1 MATQKIIHIDMD
13 AFFASVEQR
22 DFADYQGKPIA
33 IGHSPDERGV
43 VATASYEARKFG
55 VKSAMAMHQAVKLCP
70 QLIIVKPRFA
80 MYREISQQIRAIFS
94 SYTDLVEPLSID
106 EAYLDVSDSVLLSG
120 SATLIAKQILAD
132 IYEATQL
139 TASAGVSYNKFLAK
153 LASGMDKPAGITV
166 ILPTD
171 ALSVLDNLPV
181 EKFHG
186 IGPSTT
192 KKLHNIGV
200 FSGYDLRTASL
211 SLLQESIGNSAK
223 FYQNLAKGIDSRSV
237 VVEKERKSI
246 STETTFAKD
255 IKTVEQ
261 LLPILSELF
270 DGLWQDLHNKGVCCK
285 TLTLKVKYADFSVI
299 SKSYTGKYVF
309 SEKDSAKLVVELLFN
324 QVSLTKPIRLLG
336 VGASQLSD
344 KQSKQPVQLRL
355 FD

>member
-1 MATQKIIHIDMD
+1 MD

-22 DFADYQGKPIA
+22 DFAEYRGKPIA
-33 IGHSPDERGV
+33 IGGNPDQRGV

-70 QLIIVKPRFA
+70 QLIIVKPRFSV
-80 MYREISQQIRAIFS
+80 YREISQQIRAIFS

-120 SATLIAKQILAD
+120 SATLIAKQILAE
-132 IYEATQL
+132 IYEQTQL

-153 LASGMDKPAGITV
+153 LASGMNKPAGITV

-192 KKLHNIGV
+192 KKLNNIGV
-200 FSGYDLRTASL
+200 FSGYDLRMASF
-211 SLLQESIGNSAK
+211 SQLQESIGSSAK
-223 FYQNLAKGIDSRSV
+223 FYQNLAKGIDTRTV

-246 STETTFAKD
+246 STETTFVKD
-255 IKTVEQ
+255 LRSPEQ
-261 LLPILSELF
+261 LLPMLNELF
-270 DGLWQDLHNKGVCCK
+270 EELWQDLIKKGLNCK
-285 TLTLKVKYADFSVI
+285 TLTLKVKYADFSLI
-299 SKSYTGKYVF
+299 SKSYTAKYIIA
-309 SEKDSAKLVVELLFN
+309 EKDSAKLVFELLFN
-324 QVSLTKPIRLLG
+324 QVKLDKPIRLLG

-344 KQSKQPVQLRL
+344 KQSQKAVQLRL